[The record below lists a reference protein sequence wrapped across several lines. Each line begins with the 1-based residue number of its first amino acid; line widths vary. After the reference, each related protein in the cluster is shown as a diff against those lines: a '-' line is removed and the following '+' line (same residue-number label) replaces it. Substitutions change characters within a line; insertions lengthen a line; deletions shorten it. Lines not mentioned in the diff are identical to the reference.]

1 MAVWSF
7 GLDSPAMK
15 LLDQLRRL
23 VRPQPSS
30 LVQPPSPPED
40 PAAVDEREMRRDAE
54 NKHVEH
60 LDTGEDDPNRYAN
73 P

>member
-1 MAVWSF
+1 LVEPP
-7 GLDSPAMK
+7 PAT
-15 LLDQLRRL
+15 
-23 VRPQPSS
+23 P
-30 LVQPPSPPED
+30 D
-40 PAAVDEREMRRDAE
+40 PVAHRDPGAYRDAAADEREMRLDAE